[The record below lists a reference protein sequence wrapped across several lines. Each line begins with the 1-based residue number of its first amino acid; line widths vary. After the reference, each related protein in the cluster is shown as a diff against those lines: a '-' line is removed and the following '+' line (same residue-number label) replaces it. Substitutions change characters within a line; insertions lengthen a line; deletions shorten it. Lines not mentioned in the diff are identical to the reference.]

1 MLILMKFDE
10 KYAISN
16 DKNSGNSALVGVATV
31 IFTSSSIYT
40 TINK

>member
-16 DKNSGNSALVGVATV
+16 DTHCYFDEDPSVDPKAPPPGQQATQQ
-31 IFTSSSIYT
+31 
-40 TINK
+40 K